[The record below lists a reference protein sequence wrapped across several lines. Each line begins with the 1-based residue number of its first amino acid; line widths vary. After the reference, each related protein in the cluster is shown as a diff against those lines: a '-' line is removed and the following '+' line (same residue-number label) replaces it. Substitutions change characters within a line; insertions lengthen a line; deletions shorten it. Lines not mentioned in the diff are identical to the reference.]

1 MKTNQTAREIKF
13 RAWRKPIKANG
24 EVYDGEMYYSERGD
38 EKRFVSF
45 GFYHDSGWGFD
56 DFIFMLNT
64 GLKDKHGKE
73 VYEGDIISMHDVI
86 SSVGDILDGTT
97 IDAVGEVK
105 YIGSGFYLYNE
116 EGWMEPADAKPRSYE
131 VIGNIYEN
139 PGLLGVNNE

>member
-1 MKTNQTAREIKF
+1 MREIKF

-73 VYEGDIISMHDVI
+73 IYEGDIIRCSPHAKMVRI
-86 SSVGDILDGTT
+86 
-97 IDAVGEVK
+97 VK
-105 YIGSGFYLYNE
+105 YIMGEWKLTHRLD
-116 EGWMEPADAKPRSYE
+116 EPYPIGVVYTSHTDSE
-131 VIGNIYEN
+131 IIGNIHSN
-139 PGLLGVNNE
+139 PELIK